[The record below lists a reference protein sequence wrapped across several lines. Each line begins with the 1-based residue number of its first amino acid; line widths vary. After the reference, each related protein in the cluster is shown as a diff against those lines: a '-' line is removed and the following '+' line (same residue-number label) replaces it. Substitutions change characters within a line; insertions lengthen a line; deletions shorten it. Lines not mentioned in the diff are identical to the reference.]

1 MLYYR
6 RKYGYCADLFPH
18 AEAVSER
25 SIALPVGP
33 HLIPEDIDYIA
44 ARFQHAVKETSV

>member
-1 MLYYR
+1 MTYYR
-6 RKYGYCADLFPH
+6 RKYNYCAELFPR
-18 AEAVSER
+18 AEAISDR

-44 ARFQHAVKETSV
+44 ADFSTP